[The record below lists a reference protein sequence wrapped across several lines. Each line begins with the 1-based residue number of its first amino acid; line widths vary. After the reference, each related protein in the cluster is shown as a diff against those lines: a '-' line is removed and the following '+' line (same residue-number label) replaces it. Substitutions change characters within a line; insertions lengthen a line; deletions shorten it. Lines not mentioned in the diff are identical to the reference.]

1 MRAHAWLRALKRS
14 AVAIVAATAL
24 LGPAALPSLAQSGPG
39 GLINPQRDC
48 QTIRKCNFTRNGSFR
63 GCISAYSC
71 RTCQLVAARCSIG
84 KNSSNCRQMRC
95 NWGA

>member
-1 MRAHAWLRALKRS
+1 MMRLRGILQALALTAGLLVAS
-14 AVAIVAATAL
+14 A
-24 LGPAALPSLAQSGPG
+24 PSPLLAQAGPG
-39 GLINPQRDC
+39 GAIDPNRDC
-48 QTIRKCNFTRNGSFR
+48 QTIRRCNFGRNGSFR

-84 KNSSNCRQMRC
+84 RASSNCRQMRC